1 MENPERS
8 QVTGTLKVS
17 PSYFH
22 TSLNTEHIHNLS
34 RILISTEGW
43 RGAGLPPA
51 RLLQGQ
57 ISLKSWTGTLVR
69 YYLQRKKYIY
79 THHTEDWRTCLEM
92 ISVRHHW
99 DIVIIGNK
107 LKGNCTYL
115 REGSPVEAV
124 TWHTSVVKWHLVFV
138 LRDGR
143 YVHGLR

>member
-34 RILISTEGW
+34 RILIRTEGW

-79 THHTEDWRTCLEM
+79 THHTEDWRTGL
-92 ISVRHHW
+92 VRW
-99 DIVIIGNK
+99 CPWVDTIEILLLLAINW
-107 LKGNCTYL
+107 KGNCTYL
-115 REGSPVEAV
+115 RIASGGC
-124 TWHTSVVKWHLVFV
+124 HTSVVKWHLVFV

>member
-34 RILISTEGW
+34 RILIRTEGW

-57 ISLKSWTGTLVR
+57 ISLSLGLGRWSDIIYKEKNISTLITLKIEGLVWLDDVREWTPLR
-69 YYLQRKKYIY
+69 YCYYWQ
-79 THHTEDWRTCLEM
+79 
-92 ISVRHHW
+92 
-99 DIVIIGNK
+99 
-107 LKGNCTYL
+107 
-115 REGSPVEAV
+115 
-124 TWHTSVVKWHLVFV
+124 
-138 LRDGR
+138 
-143 YVHGLR
+143 